1 MFCDTVSL
9 RMTPFLGEAR
19 SMPSNTALQNLATH
33 SLKHQEILRLFN
45 NTGFDLFRE
54 TEDGEAVLD
63 IVQTGN
69 PASPI
74 NNYVRNGGEWSSFIP
89 KK

>member
-1 MFCDTVSL
+1 
-9 RMTPFLGEAR
+9 MTPFLGEAR
-19 SMPSNTALQNLATH
+19 SMPSNTALQNMATH

-74 NNYVRNGGEWSSFIP
+74 NNYVRNGGRMVVVYT
-89 KK
+89 KKNNKY

>member
-1 MFCDTVSL
+1 
-9 RMTPFLGEAR
+9 
-19 SMPSNTALQNLATH
+19 MPSNTALQNMATH

-89 KK
+89 KKITNIKSAHNVNINSV